1 MFQKS
6 MIGQLEQV
14 PYVTIVYGWSAGAS
28 SLHYNSQ

>member
-14 PYVTIVYGWSAGAS
+14 PYVTIVYGWSTGAS
-28 SLHYNSQ
+28 VLYYNNL